1 MTPRLDDRLR
11 AIPLALCLAALASGA
26 GAAAQ
31 GALPAQAVEGDEAAL
46 FLEIF
51 GEAPPE
57 SRPDEALLIAAI
69 DATCPAGLDEAY
81 IKSFARPL
89 RVGERLS
96 AAELDALL
104 GVAADRM
111 SLSNMFYHSSAFYER
126 LEDEAGEDGLV
137 AVRVVLQADEGFWW
151 GFGFY
156 PWDLSVGYR
165 NLRGK
170 GKQARAKIGLG
181 TQELAYLDPS
191 VGYGPLYWM
200 ASASHETELR
210 GGGFDPHFLY
220 DEFAIGAELGLA
232 ISDDAAIGIAM
243 RCAAF
248 RSPDSYFLYPD
259 YEALDDE
266 RLSSL
271 GLTRDFE
278 ALASA
283 GLRVRLGSL
292 SYKKR
297 GGLRGHAVLEL
308 DALASSAPSSRG
320 AWSPSP
326 RASALACLR
335 YDAPRL
341 LRITLRERITYIG
354 ATADGGI
361 PEARWA
367 SASDLRCPGGPVSG
381 ELASASRLSLGL
393 DRVAAIGLGFTELGF
408 IPEVFY
414 EFGAVARR
422 SRGEALGFR
431 QDVGF
436 VVKSAF
442 AMPVGVTFSVGMAFG
457 LDGES
462 DSSIAFVFEVE

>member
-1 MTPRLDDRLR
+1 MDVRRSYR
-11 AIPLALCLAALASGA
+11 QRSIPLALCLAALASGA
-26 GAAAQ
+26 GAQ
-31 GALPAQAVEGDEAAL
+31 GALPAQAAEDDEAAL
-46 FLEIF
+46 FLELF
-51 GEAPPE
+51 GQAPPE

-69 DATCPAGLDEAY
+69 DASCTARFDEAY

-104 GVAADRM
+104 GLAADRM
-111 SLSNMFYHSSAFYER
+111 SLSSMFYRSSAFYER
-126 LEDEAGEDGLV
+126 LDDEAGEDGLV
-137 AVRVVLQADEGFWW
+137 AVRVVLRADDGFWW

-165 NLRGK
+165 NLGGRGK
-170 GKQARAKIGLG
+170 QVRATAGPG
-181 TQELAYLDPS
+181 TQELSYLDPS
-191 VGYGPLYWM
+191 VGYGPFYWS
-200 ASASHETELR
+200 ASASHETKLR
-210 GGGFDPHFLY
+210 GGGFDPSYLY

-232 ISDDAAIGIAM
+232 VSDDAAIGIAT

-248 RSPDSYFLYPD
+248 RSPESHFLYPD
-259 YEALDDE
+259 YEALDGE

-271 GLTRDFE
+271 GLKRDFE

-292 SYKKR
+292 SYRKR
-297 GGLRGHAVLEL
+297 GGLRGQAVLEL
-308 DALASSAPSSRG
+308 DALGCSASSARG
-320 AWSPSP
+320 AWSLVP

-335 YDAPRL
+335 YDAPSL

-354 ATADGGI
+354 AAADGGI
-361 PEARWA
+361 PEALWA
-367 SASDLRCPGGPVSG
+367 SAGDLRCRGGPVSG

-393 DRVAAIGLGFTELGF
+393 DRVAAIGLGFTELAF
-408 IPEVFY
+408 VPEVFY
-414 EFGAVARR
+414 ELGAVARR
-422 SRGEALGFR
+422 SRGEALGFQ
-431 QDVGF
+431 QDFGF
-436 VVKSAF
+436 VVKSEF
-442 AMPVGVTFSVGMAFG
+442 AMPVGATFSAGMAFG